1 MLKEK
6 TIEQIRIR
14 LREIRKELERVKGS
28 IYSLRSTLQN
38 TIDSGHWLSE
48 YIGVTTCVSQIR
60 DLQVEAVGLLDEQH
74 RLTTELY
81 NEGADTAYDL
91 EEVSFMLNYARER
104 LQETL
109 ELAAA

>member
-6 TIEQIRIR
+6 TTEQMRIR

-28 IYSLRSTLQN
+28 IYSLRSTIK
-38 TIDSGHWLSE
+38 TIIGAGHWLSE
-48 YIGVTTCVSQIR
+48 YLDVARYVAEIR

-81 NEGADTAYDL
+81 NEGEETSYEL
-91 EEVSFMLNYARER
+91 EEMSFQLNCAREH